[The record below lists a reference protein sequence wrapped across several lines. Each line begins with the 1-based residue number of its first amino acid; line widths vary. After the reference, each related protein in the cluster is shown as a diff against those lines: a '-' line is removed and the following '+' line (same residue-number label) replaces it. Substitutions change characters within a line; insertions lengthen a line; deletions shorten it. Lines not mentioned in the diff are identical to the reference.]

1 MRHLQKFALGSIL
14 VVVGY
19 IFVGSLDITE
29 YRTHHEVRDITSG
42 TQEFLTLATIK
53 R

>member
-19 IFVGSLDITE
+19 VFVGSINVEE
-29 YRTHHEVRDITSG
+29 YTRHHRSAQSVSG
-42 TQEFLTLATIK
+42 QQEFLTTATIK